1 MDSKSL
7 LPSPEGEDTDDDVSD
22 EIRTF
27 ISASKSEISK
37 QLNTNQKDAHMCGY
51 VLFLNLCGCY
61 GELQF
66 ETSCARIFEELNRIN
81 DPESWTPET
90 ISELPFSFP
99 DYCVPGW
106 HNTRIILTYGVC
118 CAQWW
123 FDCPSVANPTYPYLF
138 HPVDM

>member
-1 MDSKSL
+1 
-7 LPSPEGEDTDDDVSD
+7 
-22 EIRTF
+22 
-27 ISASKSEISK
+27 
-37 QLNTNQKDAHMCGY
+37 MCGY

-123 FDCPSVANPTYPYLF
+123 FDCPSVANPTYPYLY
-138 HPVDM
+138 HPVDIRNQRKLKRRTSKKRDWSELGRSDFGEILL